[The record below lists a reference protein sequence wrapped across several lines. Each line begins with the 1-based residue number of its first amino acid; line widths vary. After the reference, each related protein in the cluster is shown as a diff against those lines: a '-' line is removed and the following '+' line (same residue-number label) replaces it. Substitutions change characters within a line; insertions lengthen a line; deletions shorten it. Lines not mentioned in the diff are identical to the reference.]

1 MVPVLSCYGI
11 IEPQKGR
18 DGHTSRH

>member
-18 DGHTSRH
+18 DGHTSRR